1 MIEKTQEVDHYTILI
16 LSTTFSYNN
25 FSIVNNN
32 NNNNNNKL
40 INNKQNYNNKYFF
53 LYKLIVKV
61 YHVPLLHLIGMLN
74 SLKYLLK
81 FLL

>member
-16 LSTTFSYNN
+16 LSTKFSYNN

-32 NNNNNNKL
+32 NNFNNNSNNNNKL

-53 LYKLIVKV
+53 YIN
-61 YHVPLLHLIGMLN
+61 LL
-74 SLKYLLK
+74 
-81 FLL
+81 